1 MNNHLFGYSSQQR
14 FSYSAIRPCTYST
27 HLALGFL
34 GWWANWLCG
43 YVVKIV
49 VEKNWKSVKYAEI
62 CWKIRPK
69 IVRNRHKIGRAT
81 CNARRCTCKMRG
93 ATPKRA
99 QVGFRRRR
107 ANCWCTILTIILPQ
121 MVAPRRILAPPWGPK
136 MALKSHFWGQVCPL
150 TLKKWILGTILKK
163 SWNLM
168 KNHCEIYLKIIVFLM

>member
-1 MNNHLFGYSSQQR
+1 LKLCERFPEEFIIQTPPNIHDMNNHLFGDSSQQR

-93 ATPKRA
+93 ATP
-99 QVGFRRRR
+99 RR
-107 ANCWCTILTIILPQ
+107 ARSASKYST
-121 MVAPRRILAPPWGPK
+121 
-136 MALKSHFWGQVCPL
+136 
-150 TLKKWILGTILKK
+150 
-163 SWNLM
+163 
-168 KNHCEIYLKIIVFLM
+168 